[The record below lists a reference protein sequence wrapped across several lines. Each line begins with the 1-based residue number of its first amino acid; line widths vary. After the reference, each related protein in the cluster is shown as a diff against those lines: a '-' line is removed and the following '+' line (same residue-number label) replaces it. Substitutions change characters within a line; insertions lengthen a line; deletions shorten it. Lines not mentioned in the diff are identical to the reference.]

1 MKQNNEKLQ
10 LRVALMVFVL
20 FLFLTNGGCTL
31 PSTNKTPI
39 VTQTAT
45 QETPQAVYST
55 NNSSE
60 APTLTPTYE
69 PIKNIGGQE
78 KRLTGYSFITIV
90 DYIKHQVKVDQT
102 VRYWNNS
109 SMNLPE
115 LKMVVPPNQ
124 NTGVFQL
131 ESIKLTGKSTLKEIL
146 LDGIVLTIE
155 LEDPLPTGDF
165 IDLNIHYRLN
175 LPPTQG
181 VLGYTAKQ
189 TNLSDWYPFFPPYT
203 EEEGWMIHQP
213 AKIGEYLVYNRANF
227 DLVLTVQGPEDLII
241 AANATVVP
249 NLNNYQV
256 SVYDARNISLSI
268 SDEYKILS
276 KQFGDT
282 VIQGYIFKEDE
293 DSGWAAIEITGNAIL
308 LFSDLFGVSYPHGT
322 MTIVESD
329 FPDGMEYD
337 GLYFLSQDY
346 FKTFSKS
353 LKNYLTLLSVHETA
367 HQWWY
372 GITGNDQALE
382 SWLDESLA
390 TYSEYLYL
398 EAFHPELTDWWWE
411 YRVATYKPEGNLG
424 MTIYDQ
430 SNLRTYINAVYLRG
444 AMFLHEVRQ
453 LLGDEAF
460 FTNLKLYQNAYRHQ
474 IANRDD
480 FLSIFMPVPSE
491 PFITLVQ
498 KYFTN

>member
-31 PSTNKTPI
+31 PPTNKTPI

-165 IDLNIHYRLN
+165 IDL
-175 LPPTQG
+175 
-181 VLGYTAKQ
+181 K
-189 TNLSDWYPFFPPYT
+189 
-203 EEEGWMIHQP
+203 
-213 AKIGEYLVYNRANF
+213 
-227 DLVLTVQGPEDLII
+227 
-241 AANATVVP
+241 
-249 NLNNYQV
+249 
-256 SVYDARNISLSI
+256 
-268 SDEYKILS
+268 
-276 KQFGDT
+276 
-282 VIQGYIFKEDE
+282 
-293 DSGWAAIEITGNAIL
+293 
-308 LFSDLFGVSYPHGT
+308 
-322 MTIVESD
+322 
-329 FPDGMEYD
+329 
-337 GLYFLSQDY
+337 
-346 FKTFSKS
+346 
-353 LKNYLTLLSVHETA
+353 
-367 HQWWY
+367 
-372 GITGNDQALE
+372 
-382 SWLDESLA
+382 
-390 TYSEYLYL
+390 
-398 EAFHPELTDWWWE
+398 
-411 YRVATYKPEGNLG
+411 
-424 MTIYDQ
+424 
-430 SNLRTYINAVYLRG
+430 
-444 AMFLHEVRQ
+444 
-453 LLGDEAF
+453 
-460 FTNLKLYQNAYRHQ
+460 
-474 IANRDD
+474 
-480 FLSIFMPVPSE
+480 
-491 PFITLVQ
+491 
-498 KYFTN
+498 